1 VADVRRRPEILLIPV
16 RRRGEQLRE
25 IMTRAKQAP
34 EQSERPRGNPAAE
47 NYSWQADAS
56 CRGVDSELF
65 FPPTEDESGPAKAIC
80 QTCPVRLACLAFSL
94 ERNERFG
101 VWGGLTEKER
111 ARLSPAARDAIRR
124 QAAAA

>member
-1 VADVRRRPEILLIPV
+1 
-16 RRRGEQLRE
+16 
-25 IMTRAKQAP
+25 MTRAKQAS
-34 EQSERPRGNPAAE
+34 EQSEQARPIRPEPG
-47 NYSWQADAS
+47 YSWQTEAS

-65 FPPTEDESGPAKAIC
+65 FPATEDESVPAKAIC
-80 QTCPVRLACLAFSL
+80 ETCPVRLACLAFAL

-101 VWGGLTEKER
+101 IWGGLTEKER